1 MSVQETT
8 EAAPKR
14 IRNRGADVFRA
25 KVKAMALLEQH
36 LEPVG
41 DKTFRYK
48 PGWDDTRISK
58 EVGAEVHVV
67 RHLRA
72 SMFGPLAFSR
82 NSRGKPGS
90 IRTIPYATLVMK
102 VTDLTERVAA
112 LTDDLDRIKK
122 ALGE

>member
-8 EAAPKR
+8 AAAPKR
-14 IRNRGADVFRA
+14 TRNRGADVFRA

-41 DKTFRYK
+41 DKTFRFK
-48 PGWDDTRISK
+48 PGWDDARIAK
-58 EVGAEVHVV
+58 EVGAETHVT

-72 SMFGPLAFSR
+72 SMFGALAFSKNGR
-82 NSRGKPGS
+82 NKTGAV
-90 IRTIPYATLVMK
+90 RTIPYATLVMK
-102 VTDLTERVAA
+102 VVDLTERVAA